1 MDPESGARA
10 QQEFDRAEQELGRNN
25 VLAALACLERA
36 LEIWNDPHWH
46 SRLGFCI
53 AKERGHLTR
62 GLELCRGAI
71 AHEPHNPLHYLY
83 LGKVYRI
90 AGNTLEALQSFR
102 QGMTLGN
109 CPGIEQELAAIG
121 TRKRPP
127 LPFLHRNN
135 PLNKYL
141 GKFLA
146 RLGFR

>member
-10 QQEFDRAEQELGRNN
+10 QQEFERAERELERNN

-36 LEIWNDPHWH
+36 LDIWNDPHWH

-53 AKERGHLTR
+53 AKERGHFTR

-71 AHEPHNPLHYLY
+71 KHEPDNPQHYLY
-83 LGKVYRI
+83 LGKLYRI
-90 AGNTLEALQSFR
+90 SGNTLEALQAFR
-102 QGMTLGN
+102 HGMTLGA
-109 CPGIEQELAAIG
+109 GSEIERELAAIG

-127 LPFLHRNN
+127 IPFLHRNN
-135 PLNKYL
+135 LLNKYF

-146 RLGFR
+146 RLGLR